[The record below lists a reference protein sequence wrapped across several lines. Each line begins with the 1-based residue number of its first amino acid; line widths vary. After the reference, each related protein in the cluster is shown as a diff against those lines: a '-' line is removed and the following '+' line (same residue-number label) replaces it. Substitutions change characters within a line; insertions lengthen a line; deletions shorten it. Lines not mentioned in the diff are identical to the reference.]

1 MPDSHSDNRAGRDI
15 PGDEPANSG
24 SDQPDKPQG
33 PEAEQD
39 EADQEVAEL
48 RWPTIPEP
56 PMIPAIPESLLKPSE
71 TETAFRTRFAKAP
84 KTEMRALGLGIEFAS
99 MFAGGV
105 ALGWVVGKAF
115 GGTTTWMF
123 IGGVFGLLTGGSIAI
138 RGGLRMSRA
147 FDEAD
152 RVRGGRGAS
161 EGASDPERTP
171 QGDA

>member
-1 MPDSHSDNRAGRDI
+1 MPDSHSDDLAERANPAGK
-15 PGDEPANSG
+15 PANQ
-24 SDQPDKPQG
+24 SDARPTDQDGPDS
-33 PEAEQD
+33 EQD
-39 EADQEVAEL
+39 EDEPQ
-48 RWPTIPEP
+48 WPTIPEP

-84 KTEMRALGLGIEFAS
+84 KTDMRALGLGIEFAS

-152 RVRGGRGAS
+152 RARANRSSAAKDAS
-161 EGASDPERTP
+161 ETDRPRN
-171 QGDA
+171 